1 MLMNLSMGWMN
12 YEFLSSCAWKQRK
25 EVSEEQRKVQFR
37 LGNLLEINCS
47 VSISNDL
54 RFIHVSWNISP
65 FSLIYNFM
73 ILISVFLSTT
83 KIFYIL
89 FPALQL
95 IRPQLCSALL
105 NSVVILDDSTNR
117 HGYSHKSQL
126 YRTICQKRR
135 ATRRSAPRPS
145 GERNPNHNRTEP
157 NWNRNR

>member
-12 YEFLSSCAWKQRK
+12 YEFLSSGAWKQRK

-37 LGNLLEINCS
+37 LRNLLEINIS

-54 RFIHVSWNISP
+54 KFIYWNISP
-65 FSLIYNFM
+65 FSLIYNFKT
-73 ILISVFLSTT
+73 LVSVFLSTAQ
-83 KIFYIL
+83 IFYIL

-95 IRPQLCSALL
+95 IRPQMCSALL
-105 NSVVILDDSTNR
+105 NSVVILADSTNR

-135 ATRRSAPRPS
+135 TTRRSAPRPS
-145 GERNPNHNRTEP
+145 GERNTNHNRTEP
-157 NWNRNR
+157 NWKRNR